1 MRYLFWSGR
10 LHQVDAA
17 RSILL
22 RSTWEYDIAYRINLI
37 DNDFSPPCFDLSLQI
52 FGFTESSDK
61 EYVLCREQD
70 FSEYVRDEGN
80 KPTFGRA
87 RR

>member
-1 MRYLFWSGR
+1 MIPFLVRSAPPGGR
-10 LHQVDAA
+10 SQVD
-17 RSILL
+17 
-22 RSTWEYDIAYRINLI
+22 TFTEYDIAYRINLI

-61 EYVLCREQD
+61 EYVLCREQN
-70 FSEYVRDEGN
+70 FSGYVRDEGN